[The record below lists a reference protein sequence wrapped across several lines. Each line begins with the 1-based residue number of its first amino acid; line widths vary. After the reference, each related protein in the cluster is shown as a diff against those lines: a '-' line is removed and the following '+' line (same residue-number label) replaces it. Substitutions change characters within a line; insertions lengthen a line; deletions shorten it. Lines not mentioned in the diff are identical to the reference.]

1 MHSNPE
7 TEHRRL
13 AILKHLER
21 SSDYTSNAS
30 ILIDVVNGVGVSTT
44 EAQMRAALAWL
55 DEAELLE
62 MTDHGHVV
70 IATATARGA
79 EVALG
84 RAQHPGVKRPTAR
97 R

>member
-1 MHSNPE
+1 MAANPE

-13 AILKHLER
+13 SILRHLER

-44 EAQMRAALAWL
+44 EDQMRAALAWL
-55 DEAELLE
+55 ADAELIE

-70 IATATARGA
+70 IATATVRGA

-84 RAQHPGVKRPTAR
+84 RSVHPGVKRPTAR